1 MFEEK
6 KLQRLQDKDVNAI
19 EEICSLTWKSVYRFI
34 YFKVQNRQEA
44 EDITQET
51 YVKTLSYL
59 ERNNAEVEKYTS
71 FLKVTA
77 LNILRD
83 RWRKKKRLGLNADL
97 EAINPK
103 EIAVEDDT
111 EAYTQRAIMQEALN
125 RLNEEQRT
133 VIELRILKGYSTK
146 ETARIMEKKEG
157 TIRVLQYRALKNLSE
172 ILENMGS

>member
-6 KLQRLQDKDVNAI
+6 KLQRPQNKDADAI

-59 ERNNAEVEKYTS
+59 QRSNAKVEEYTG
-71 FLKVTA
+71 FLKTTA

-83 RWRKKKRLGLNADL
+83 RWRRKKRWALDVNL
-97 EAINPK
+97 EAVNPK
-103 EIAVEDDT
+103 ETAVDDDM
-111 EAYTQRAIMQEALN
+111 EVYAQRAIVQEALK

-133 VIELRILKGYSTK
+133 VIELRILKGYPVN
-146 ETARIMEKKEG
+146 ETARIMNKKEG
-157 TIRVLQYRALKNLSE
+157 AIRVLQYRALKNLSA
-172 ILENMGS
+172 ILEDMGG